1 MDDYTRG
8 QLDFYEEL
16 TVARH
21 GEKDPVKAAILL
33 YGVII
38 KKGNSLMENLKL
50 DQERRAKSA

>member
-21 GEKDPVKAAILL
+21 GEKDPVKAAMLL

-38 KKGNSLMENLKL
+38 KKGKFLMETFKE
-50 DQERRAKSA
+50 DQRQRAKSA